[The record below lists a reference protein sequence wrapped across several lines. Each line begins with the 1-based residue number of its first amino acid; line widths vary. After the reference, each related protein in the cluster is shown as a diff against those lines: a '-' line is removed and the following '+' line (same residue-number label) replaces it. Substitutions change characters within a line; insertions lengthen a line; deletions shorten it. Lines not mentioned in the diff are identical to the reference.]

1 MQWTGGSTELV
12 ADGAQIKTVCCI
24 KCASRDDLIVY
35 GGCLHV
41 LCAECSCA
49 NLLCP
54 VGGCGGKDPLSLH
67 QLATLPGWRH
77 LTLDSSAFAEGMAR
91 ELSTIG
97 NRLLQNAQVS
107 RANGPVSN
115 AHVVESESCLL
126 VLNLVSSTL
135 PCVRQ
140 SRPRLTLTCAGGV
153 PQMHSRSRGAQI
165 SVMGKKVL
173 SLEKLDREK
182 DAKIKAQDAK
192 IKQLEL
198 ELAEYKNPQKRRLAL
213 NNLGTIKWAKAT

>member
-1 MQWTGGSTELV
+1 MQATGGSTEL
-12 ADGAQIKTVCCI
+12 AANGAQIKTVCCI
-24 KCASRDDLIVY
+24 KCASHEDLICY
-35 GGCLHV
+35 GDCLHV
-41 LCAECSCA
+41 LCAGCSRA

-140 SRPRLTLTCAGGV
+140 SRPRLTLTCAAGV
-153 PQMHSRSRGAQI
+153 PSTDAFPLERSADQRHGQESAVPRKARSREGRQDQG
-165 SVMGKKVL
+165 S
-173 SLEKLDREK
+173 RRK
-182 DAKIKAQDAK
+182 DKAA
-192 IKQLEL
+192 
-198 ELAEYKNPQKRRLAL
+198 
-213 NNLGTIKWAKAT
+213 